1 MSTASVARVGIPLR
15 PDPTARD
22 REQRQSVIRAFTS
35 FAFHSEDRSAE
46 QYQAASWP
54 NDHLAATIIRA
65 VTKAAVVPMTIA
77 ESGLPEV
84 VALNVLPIIAPL
96 SAAVRMFARCLRV
109 SLDGV
114 SLVSMLRAVPGAA
127 PIFIAE
133 GAPVPVIKLRST
145 LATIGPPKKILVDTA
160 VTNQLEK
167 SGPEAA
173 SDIFGRALSA
183 SVTLGLDGPVFDDAP
198 ADAARPAGL
207 LFGLT
212 AIPASAET
220 GLAGIAADLGNLAG
234 AVAGAG
240 VGSDDMIFVTSSRQ
254 AMQLKTLV
262 GPQFDNAVFGTP
274 MVPDKRVIG
283 IAPAAVCSGYA
294 GVPSVEKKSNPAI
307 HFDDSD
313 PTNIGMAGSPNVV
326 AAPVQSAFQ
335 NDLTVVRVR
344 CKATWSVVAP
354 GVAFIDGASW

>member
-1 MSTASVARVGIPLR
+1 MSTASVARVGTPLR

-84 VALNVLPIIAPL
+84 VALNVLPIIAPS
-96 SAAVRMFARCLRV
+96 SAAVRLFARCLRV
-109 SLDGV
+109 LLDGV

-183 SVTLGLDGPVFDDAP
+183 SVALGLDGPVFDDAP

-220 GLAGIAADLGNLAG
+220 GLVGIAADIASLAG
-234 AVAGAG
+234 AVADNGI
-240 VGSDDMIFVTSSRQ
+240 GSDDMIVICNPRQ
-254 AMQLKTLV
+254 RVMIKSLLAPV
-262 GPQFDNAVFGTP
+262 YDVFSTP
-274 MVPDKRVIG
+274 MVPAGRIIG
-283 IAPAAVCSGYA
+283 IAPDAVASGYA
-294 GVPSVEKKSNPAI
+294 GVPSVEKKANPAI

-313 PTNIGMAGSPNVV
+313 PQNIGVAGTPPVV
-326 AAPVQSAFQ
+326 AEPVQSAFQ

-344 CKATWSVVAP
+344 CKAAWSVVAQG
-354 GVAFIDGASW
+354 GVAFIDNVNW